1 MPTLIPASFDAHVI
15 GTTFLADRPVFA
27 LADGRVGLGIGAEQ
41 TIVQPHEDAI
51 LAFTTALDGKSV
63 LTSGD
68 DGRVMRIDASGQMQL
83 VAEKKSK
90 WIDQL
95 ASGPQGAVAF
105 AAGRT
110 AWVALADGQVFE
122 FPHEKAVGAVGFL
135 PKGLRL
141 TTATTDKARLLW
153 VTAKG
158 APVELEWKGA
168 HTGITT
174 SPDGRFL
181 VTTMQEPAL
190 HGWRIEDGKHMRM
203 TGYPTKVK
211 SVSWSAKGKYLATSG
226 ASAAILWPF
235 MAKDGPM
242 GKAPLQLGAVQEIA
256 TRVAC
261 HPTEDVVGIGYDN
274 GLILAVRFADQA
286 EVVLRTPGQGPISAL
301 AWNGDGSRI
310 AFGSERGEAG
320 IIDIRT

>member
-1 MPTLIPASFDAHVI
+1 MPTIAPASFDAHVI
-15 GTTFLADRPVFA
+15 GTTFLGDKPLFA
-27 LADGRVGLGIGAEQ
+27 LADGRVAIGADGDQ
-41 TIVQPHEDAI
+41 TMLQPHADAI
-51 LAFTTALDGKSV
+51 LAFATALDGKSV

-68 DGRVMRIDASGQMQL
+68 DGRVNAIAADGSVRL

-110 AWVALADGQVFE
+110 AWVGLSDGQVLE

-141 TTATTDKARLLW
+141 TTATTDKARILW
-153 VTAKG
+153 VTAQG
-158 APVELEWKGA
+158 APVELDWKGA

-203 TGYPTKVK
+203 TGYPSKVK
-211 SVSWSAKGKYLATSG
+211 SISWSAKGKYLATSG

-235 MAKDGPM
+235 VAKDGPM
-242 GKAPLQLGAVQEIA
+242 GKAPLQLGAVDQLV

-261 HPTEDVVGIGYDN
+261 HPSEEVVAIGYDN
-274 GLILAVRFADQA
+274 GMILAVRFADQA
-286 EVVLRTPGQGPISAL
+286 EVVLRTPFRSPITAL
-301 AWNGDGSRI
+301 AWNADGSRL
-310 AFGSERGEAG
+310 AFGSETGEAG
-320 IIDIRT
+320 VIDIRS

>member
-1 MPTLIPASFDAHVI
+1 VGTAFIADVPLFAIADGTVVI
-15 GTTFLADRPVFA
+15 G
-27 LADGRVGLGIGAEQ
+27 LGDAAK
-41 TIVQPHEDAI
+41 TVRAHEDSI
-51 LAFTTALDGKSV
+51 LAFAPSPDAKSV
-63 LTSGD
+63 ITTSD
-68 DGRVMRIDASGQMQL
+68 DGRVVRTGPDGTITAI
-83 VAEKKSK
+83 AEKKNK
-90 WIDQL
+90 WIDQV
-95 ASGPQGAVAF
+95 ACGPQGAIAF
-105 AAGRT
+105 AAGRM
-110 AWVALADGQVFE
+110 AWVALASGEIIE

-153 VTAKG
+153 VAAKG
-158 APVELEWKGA
+158 APVEFDWKGA

-203 TGYPTKVK
+203 TGYPSKVK
-211 SVSWSAKGKYLATSG
+211 SISWSAKGRYLATSG

-242 GKAPLQLGAVQEIA
+242 GKAPLQLGSMSQIV

-261 HPTEDVVGIGYDN
+261 HPTEDVVAIGYDN
-274 GLILAVRFADQA
+274 GLILAVRFNDQA
-286 EVVLRTPGQGPISAL
+286 EVVLRHPDQSAVSAL
-301 AWNGDGSRI
+301 GWDAIGGRLV
-310 AFGSERGEAG
+310 FGTEAG
-320 IIDIRT
+320 AAGVIDIRT